1 MLNLND
7 IKNVI
12 ESLPH
17 YQQLL
22 LIEHIMQHNIKFT
35 ENKNGIFLD
44 ISMLDDH
51 QVKIIESFI
60 SKIKNE
66 EEKFNAVEIQKEELK
81 KQLDLQCNIANET

>member
-1 MLNLND
+1 MFNLIE
-7 IKNVI
+7 IKNII

-22 LIEHIMQHNIKFT
+22 LIEHIMKHNIKFT

-44 ISMLDDH
+44 ISILDD
-51 QVKIIESFI
+51 QQIKIIESFI
-60 SKIKNE
+60 TKIKNE

-81 KQLDLQCNIANET
+81 KQLDTQCNIVNQT

>member
-1 MLNLND
+1 MFNLIE
-7 IKNVI
+7 IKNII

-22 LIEHIMQHNIKFT
+22 LIEHIMKHKIKFT

-44 ISMLDDH
+44 ISILDDQ

-60 SKIKNE
+60 TKIKNE

-81 KQLDLQCNIANET
+81 KQLDTQCNIVNQT